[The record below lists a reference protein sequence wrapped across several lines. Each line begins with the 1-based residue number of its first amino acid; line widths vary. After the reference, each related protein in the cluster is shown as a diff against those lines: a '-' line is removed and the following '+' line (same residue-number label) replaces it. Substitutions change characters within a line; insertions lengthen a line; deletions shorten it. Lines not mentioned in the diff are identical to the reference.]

1 MSTLSVKIGAILDGS
16 FNSAMAGSHTQLS
29 RLGGTIRQ
37 LDASMKSVSTFKKL
51 SHDALVAKQS
61 WRSLGTQVKS
71 LAQQIKEKGKIGETL
86 KAEFDKAKASAA
98 AAKIAYLQQKKDKIL
113 KVNFDKAKILAK
125 EAKAAY
131 LQQNG
136 DNKNLKVEF
145 NKVKASAAK
154 EKTAYLQNREALH
167 VFNQEVKKSG
177 KNIQSLIRDQ
187 HKLGASAEKLRSQYS
202 KLNSAIKK
210 RDMFLG
216 RKAYFKSQMLE
227 TAGLALTL
235 AAPIK
240 VAIDF
245 EGAMADV
252 KKVVQ
257 FDEDDT
263 IHDKKAAEFGQ
274 KLKELS
280 RTIPLSAAELAQI
293 AASGGQLG
301 VPKEDLIKFTTTVAK
316 MSTAF
321 DMSAEEA
328 GDSIAKLANVYGIK
342 VSEMERVGNIINHL
356 SDNSAAKAG
365 DMVKALAIVGGTA
378 KQFGLN
384 VKETSSLV
392 NAFISLGKQP
402 AKAATA
408 INALLSKLQTA
419 EGQSKE
425 FKAALEDMGIT
436 AEEMTQMISKNG
448 QEALLYFFETLEK
461 VDKQERSQIL
471 LDLFGQEYQDDIAL
485 LVGSLKNYKDAIN
498 NLADEKKFEKS
509 MQKEFDNRAATT
521 ANNLRL
527 LRNAIAEVGM
537 NLGSVMLPPLK
548 WISSLLREITNP
560 IARFAEKFPVITT
573 GIMSVI
579 AALIGLK
586 VLVVSGGYAWNLV
599 RGGMLAFSVILHGV
613 LKPAL
618 ISLVTYAI
626 PAVIT
631 GLSVLKAAT
640 LSLAMKAFPLLSS
653 ALPPVAAG
661 VRFLTAAIV
670 SNPIGAVITAI
681 VAGAILIISNWQ
693 KVKNFFSSIWEYI
706 KSIIK
711 PIGEMFSW
719 LGNTVGSIFGKVA
732 ENSPLKEF
740 EKRKSIV
747 AEIKTVHTP
756 LKSGILSNGNPLLNN
771 SIIKEISKRN
781 KSLIEE
787 KKSTESDNDKI
798 FADFARSKFE
808 NKEQKT
814 MNKTQNITNNYTI
827 SIKAEPNQDVRSLA
841 DEVIK
846 RIREKSRDVM
856 FDTVDPIY

>member
-16 FNSAMAGSHTQLS
+16 FNSAMTGSNAQLS

-37 LDASMKSVSTFKKL
+37 LDTSMKSVSKFKEL
-51 SHDALVAKQS
+51 SRNTLVAKRS
-61 WRSLGTQVKS
+61 WKGLEVQVTS
-71 LAQQIKEKGKIGETL
+71 LAQKGKTL
-86 KAEFDKAKASAA
+86 KAAFDEANASVAKAKEAYLQKKDETSKVKLNEAKKLAAEAKKAYSQHKKDKTFEADFDKAKKE
-98 AAKIAYLQQKKDKIL
+98 AKEGRLAYLQKR
-113 KVNFDKAKILAK
+113 
-125 EAKAAY
+125 
-131 LQQNG
+131 G
-136 DNKNLKVEF
+136 
-145 NKVKASAAK
+145 
-154 EKTAYLQNREALH
+154 ALH
-167 VFNQEVKKSG
+167 AFSEEVRKSG

-245 EGAMADV
+245 ESAMADV
-252 KKVVQ
+252 KKVVD
-257 FDEDDT
+257 F
-263 IHDKKAAEFGQ
+263 DKKTNEANEFAE
-274 KLKELS
+274 KLKKLS
-280 RTIPLSAAELAQI
+280 REIPLSAAELAQI

-301 VPKEDLIKFTTTVAK
+301 VKKDDLIKFTTTVAK

-321 DMSAEEA
+321 DMSAEQA
-328 GDSIAKLANVYGIK
+328 GDSIAKLANVYGID
-342 VSEMERVGNIINHL
+342 VDRMEWVGDIINHL
-356 SDNSAAKAG
+356 SDKTAAKAG
-365 DMVKALAIVGGTA
+365 DMVKALAIVGGSA

-384 VKETSSLV
+384 IKETSSLV

-425 FKAALEDMGIT
+425 FKTALEDMGIT
-436 AEEMTQMISKNG
+436 AEEMTQRISENG
-448 QEALLYFFETLEK
+448 QDALLYFFETLEK

-471 LDLFGQEYQDDIAL
+471 LNLFGQEYQDDIAL

-586 VLVVSGGYAWNLV
+586 VLAVSGGYAWNLI
-599 RGGMLAFSVILHGV
+599 RGGMLTFSVILHGV
-613 LKPAL
+613 VKPAL
-618 ISLVTYAI
+618 ISLSSYAI
-626 PAVIT
+626 PVVIT
-631 GLSVLKAAT
+631 GLSVLKATT
-640 LSLAMKAFPLLSS
+640 LSLATKAFPLLSS
-653 ALPPVAAG
+653 ALPAVAAG

-670 SNPIGAVITAI
+670 SNPIGLL
-681 VAGAILIISNWQ
+681 VAGLVTGATLIITNWQ
-693 KVKNFFSSIWEYI
+693 KVKGFFSSIWEYV

-719 LGNTVGSIFGKVA
+719 LGNTVGSIFGKVF

-747 AEIKTVHTP
+747 TEIKAP
-756 LKSGILSNGNPLLNN
+756 LKSSILSNGNPLLNN
-771 SIIKEISKRN
+771 SIIKEFSKRN
-781 KSLIEE
+781 KNSFRVKSLIEE

>member
-1 MSTLSVKIGAILDGS
+1 MSMLSIKIGAALDGS
-16 FNSAMAGSHTQLS
+16 FNSAMIGSTAKLS
-29 RLGGTIRQ
+29 KLGDSIRQ
-37 LDASMKSVSTFKKL
+37 LDSSMKSVSKFKQL
-51 SHDALVAKQS
+51 NHDALEAMKNWKEAEKKAKES
-61 WRSLGTQVKS
+61 AT
-71 LAQQIKEKGKIGETL
+71 AIAKEKKEKKEKKEPSKAL
-86 KAEFDKAKASAA
+86 KNEFEKLKASAS
-98 AAKIAYLQQKKDKIL
+98 K
-113 KVNFDKAKILAK
+113 AK
-125 EAKAAY
+125 EAY
-131 LQQNG
+131 
-136 DNKNLKVEF
+136 
-145 NKVKASAAK
+145 
-154 EKTAYLQNREALH
+154 
-167 VFNQEVKKSG
+167 
-177 KNIQSLIRDQ
+177 
-187 HKLGASAEKLRSQYS
+187 
-202 KLNSAIKK
+202 IKK
-210 RDMFLG
+210 RDALHTLNEEVRKSGKDIKSLVRDQTRLG
-216 RKAYFKSQMLE
+216 SSIEVLKGKYSKLGSVIQKQQNALAKKAHYRSQVME
-227 TAGLALTL
+227 TIGLGLSL

-245 EGAMADV
+245 ESAMADV
-252 KKVVQ
+252 KKVVR
-257 FDEDDT
+257 FAKDDAA
-263 IHDKKAAEFGQ
+263 HNQGAAEFGQ
-274 KLKELS
+274 TLKELS

-301 VPKEDLIKFTTTVAK
+301 IDKEELLGFTTTVAK

-328 GDSIAKLANVYGIK
+328 GDSIAKLANVYGIE
-342 VSEMERVGNIINHL
+342 VAGMERVGNIINHL

-365 DMVKALAIVGGTA
+365 DMVKALAIVGGSA
-378 KQFGLN
+378 KQFGLDI
-384 VKETSSLV
+384 KETSSLV

-436 AEEMTQMISKNG
+436 AEEMTQRISENG
-448 QEALLYFFETLEK
+448 QDALLYFFETLEK

-471 LDLFGQEYQDDIAL
+471 LNLFGQEYQDDIAL

-498 NLADEKKFEKS
+498 NLAEEKKFEKS

-747 AEIKTVHTP
+747 TEIKAVHTP
-756 LKSGILSNGNPLLNN
+756 INSSILSNGNPLLSN
-771 SIIKEISKRN
+771 SIMKEISERRKN
-781 KSLIEE
+781 LIGE
-787 KKSTESDNDKI
+787 KKSTESDNL
-798 FADFARSKFE
+798 ADFAKSKFE
-808 NKEQKT
+808 NKEQ
-814 MNKTQNITNNYTI
+814 NKTQHITNNYHI
-827 SIKAEPNQDVRSLA
+827 NIKAEPNQDVRSLA